1 MSKPGISAT
10 LTDADKETIK
20 TYIKDA
26 KLLMPFLLNLS
37 IEERI
42 KLRKTGSKR
51 EGYVEDVYNTSLA
64 NTEALP
70 AELKIDIWT
79 KEEVLTKQLVEVRD
93 VFSSLMEALED
104 TILLLGNERIHYA
117 DLAYGHLK
125 QSAKNNSSITN
136 DIERIARQF
145 EGMGRRKNISTFSIA
160 PQTVIEVK
168 NVVTGKN
175 IANTGDT
182 VLRFK
187 AGSDLAN
194 KVKMATITINPGSSA
209 LIPAKCTT
217 ISIENT
223 SVDTTGSF
231 SVKTK

>member
-10 LTDADKETIK
+10 LTDADVETIK
-20 TYIKDA
+20 TNINDS

-37 IEERI
+37 LEERAG
-42 KLRKTGSKR
+42 LRTIGSKR

-64 NTEALP
+64 NAEALP
-70 AELKIDIWT
+70 AEFKTDAWT
-79 KEEVLTKQLVEVRD
+79 KEELLAKQLVKVRD
-93 VFSSLMEALED
+93 VVSSFMEAIED
-104 TILLLGNERIHYA
+104 TLLLLGNERIHNA

-145 EGMGRRKNISTFSIA
+145 DGMGRRKNISTFTIA
-160 PQTVIEVK
+160 PQTTVEVE
-168 NVVTGKN
+168 NVVTKTKVV
-175 IANTGDT
+175 NTGDT

-209 LIPAKCTT
+209 LIPVKCSI

-223 SVDTTGSF
+223 SVDATGSF